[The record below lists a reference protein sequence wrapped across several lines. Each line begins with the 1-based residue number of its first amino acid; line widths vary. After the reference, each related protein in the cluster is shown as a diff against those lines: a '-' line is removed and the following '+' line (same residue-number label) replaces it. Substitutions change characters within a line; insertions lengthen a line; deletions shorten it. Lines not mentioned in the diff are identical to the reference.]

1 MADSAHYVYTVTL
14 PGVKSI
20 KCQYRRTG
28 ASTWSDFGSADR
40 IMPGLLVKY
49 TVVPATDFEVTT
61 NNLFYVG
68 YYGVTV
74 TIPKDNVPDENAW
87 IFIMPNYDVTIQ
99 VGASPSGGGSDVL
112 PESSVY
118 KSNVLFH
125 CTGVL
130 DANSFLREWFA
141 HNNYLGYETL
151 VASKPWGTVK
161 QAAHDSLGIIAISS
175 ASSDQYY
182 LVATSSASGG
192 IVGFP
197 SQIPFDIQYSTQSTP
212 MAFASWQ
219 GTATYVTLSGKTITP
234 TNSVY
239 TLTARM
245 AIGLDSRYSS
255 NLLGYYDDEEPT
267 VVNAI
272 QYILSPNDSGEVD
285 GPETYSDTSFTFD
298 YKIKV
303 AYEFKRIRVFAV
315 GEVSGTPPVPRE
327 EVISDVT
334 ETYDG
339 DTRTYTFTVS
349 SIPDWATG
357 ARCVIET
364 IYLPNDEN
372 ASGTNTSDGPIGGN
386 GTFDDT
392 SDEVPIPAIPAGIS
406 AADSGFVTLFRP
418 TITQLKDLGNYLWS
432 NLDEF
437 WENLQK
443 IFTNPMDY
451 IIGLNI
457 FPVSPAVGTDKSIYI
472 GNWLTNISMP
482 PVNNQFYEFDCGI
495 RTIDEYFGS
504 FLDYGPNTSARIM
517 LPFIGDRDLAINEI
531 MGKTL
536 HLWYRI
542 NLLSGECLAALT
554 INNSVY
560 YQWNGNCAIPIP
572 VTGSDWSRLYSGVAK
587 AAVSVGAL
595 AAGGLAAGLGA
606 SIGAQTLS
614 GFRENMPDVWLPPA
628 VSNNA
633 SQTSNNLPAVRTGP
647 MGFNPDAFGPTY
659 VQEDF
664 GLSRPAQAAIA
675 MTTAGVVGHNI
686 MGSTPRVSHS
696 GDMSGGIS
704 IMGNRTPYIV
714 LEYPNVNLPE
724 NYKHHYGYPSNQ
736 YAVLGNLSGYTECKA
751 VMFESTTATDD
762 EVALII
768 RTLKSG
774 VYL

>member
-1 MADSAHYVYTVTL
+1 MPAQYFIRPTLTPGVVSIDVYSAVSQIAIDKAAPGTEVGFTVNLQSGYTLTSQRAYYANAYGDIIDLELTRTQLSDNSWKFTMADSLVVILCQASSEGGNPGFIFNEGDSSSSIQVNEVLTNTDVLVSTFAFKGYTATDTFVSNLVADISSRVGGYRIYGNIIFSGDRFGIQSYNGAYGSIGKHPYNTIIHSGIYSEIRYSFTSNNGQLTNFTFVSYVVSSSSGAFRYYGGRSFTNEFYTNAVVTTPYFGYIITL
-14 PGVKSI
+14 SKSI
-20 KCQYRRTG
+20 R
-28 ASTWSDFGSADR
+28 
-40 IMPGLLVKY
+40 
-49 TVVPATDFEVTT
+49 
-61 NNLFYVG
+61 
-68 YYGVTV
+68 
-74 TIPKDNVPDENAW
+74 
-87 IFIMPNYDVTIQ
+87 
-99 VGASPSGGGSDVL
+99 
-112 PESSVY
+112 
-118 KSNVLFH
+118 
-125 CTGVL
+125 
-130 DANSFLREWFA
+130 
-141 HNNYLGYETL
+141 
-151 VASKPWGTVK
+151 
-161 QAAHDSLGIIAISS
+161 
-175 ASSDQYY
+175 
-182 LVATSSASGG
+182 
-192 IVGFP
+192 
-197 SQIPFDIQYSTQSTP
+197 
-212 MAFASWQ
+212 
-219 GTATYVTLSGKTITP
+219 
-234 TNSVY
+234 
-239 TLTARM
+239 
-245 AIGLDSRYSS
+245 
-255 NLLGYYDDEEPT
+255 
-267 VVNAI
+267 
-272 QYILSPNDSGEVD
+272 YILSPENSGEVY
-285 GPETYSDTSFTFD
+285 GPDTYTNAFFTFT
-298 YKIKV
+298 YRIKT

-315 GEVSGTPPVPRE
+315 GKASGTPPVPRE

-339 DTRTYTFTVS
+339 DTRTYTFTVFK
-349 SIPDWATG
+349 IPDWTIG
-357 ARCVIET
+357 VRCVIET

-392 SDEVPIPAIPAGIS
+392 SDEVPLPAIPTGIS

-457 FPVSPAVGTDKSIYI
+457 FPVSPAVGVDKSIYI

-504 FLDYGPNTSARIM
+504 FLDYGPNTTARIM

-572 VTGSDWSRLYSGVAK
+572 VTGSDWSRLYGGIAK

-595 AAGGLAAGLGA
+595 AVGGLAAGVGA

-633 SQTSNNLPAVRTGP
+633 SQTSHNLPAVRTGP
-647 MGFNPDAFGPTY
+647 MGLNPDAFGPPY
-659 VQEDF
+659 VQEEF

-675 MTTAGVVGHNI
+675 MTTAGIVGHNI